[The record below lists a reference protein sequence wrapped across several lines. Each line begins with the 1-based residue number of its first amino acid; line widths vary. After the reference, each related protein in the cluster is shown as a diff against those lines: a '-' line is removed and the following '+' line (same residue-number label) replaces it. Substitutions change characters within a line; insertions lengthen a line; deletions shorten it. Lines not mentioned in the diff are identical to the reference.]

1 MFAHQRFAGRF
12 LQFVMGCI
20 GVYSQHMMGNKPLLI
35 STSPENAHDDTA
47 CSFLDQEVVEGQ
59 VGDSGSIAYSPLTP
73 SNPTER
79 VPSL

>member
-20 GVYSQHMMGNKPLLI
+20 GVYSQHVMGDEPLLI
-35 STSPENAHDDTA
+35 STSPENAHNDA
-47 CSFLDQEVVEGQ
+47 GCGFLDQEVVEGQ
-59 VGDSGSIAYSPLTP
+59 VGDSGSIACLPLTP

-79 VPSL
+79 VASL

>member
-20 GVYSQHMMGNKPLLI
+20 GVYSQHVMGDESLLI
-35 STSPENAHDDTA
+35 STSPENAHDDAA
-47 CSFLDQEVVEGQ
+47 CSFLNQEVVEGQ
-59 VGDSGSIAYSPLTP
+59 VGDLGSITYLPLTL